1 MTATGSP
8 LLAIA
13 PIVMVVAVGWLAAR
27 TAFISATAVPELTR
41 LLFYV
46 FGPALL
52 FRAMSRVDLAQLDWR
67 PVVAYYGVGL
77 GLMGLTMWRH
87 RGSGQGAVLGIASVF
102 SNAVM
107 IGLPLVTLA
116 LGPAALVTILTI
128 IASQALVLLT
138 VATLAIETERAA
150 QAANSGGRRGA
161 ALVAAARSALLHP
174 VPIPILLGLL
184 YASTGLGL
192 PELVDRP
199 LQWLG
204 GVFGPFALVLLG
216 ASLFHQSVRGR
227 APLALSVVA
236 TKLVLCPLLVL
247 AVGWLVG
254 LRGLPLGVLTLTAA
268 LPVGANAFVFS
279 QRYSVARDVVTAA
292 MAWSTAASAV
302 TLSLWLAL
310 LRGLGLLDVT

>member
-1 MTATGSP
+1 
-8 LLAIA
+8 
-13 PIVMVVAVGWLAAR
+13 
-27 TAFISATAVPELTR
+27 
-41 LLFYV
+41 
-46 FGPALL
+46 
-52 FRAMSRVDLAQLDWR
+52 
-67 PVVAYYGVGL
+67 
-77 GLMGLTMWRH
+77 
-87 RGSGQGAVLGIASVF
+87 
-102 SNAVM
+102 
-107 IGLPLVTLA
+107 
-116 LGPAALVTILTI
+116 
-128 IASQALVLLT
+128 
-138 VATLAIETERAA
+138 
-150 QAANSGGRRGA
+150 
-161 ALVAAARSALLHP
+161 LHP

-227 APLALSVVA
+227 APLALGVAA

-310 LRGLGLLDVT
+310 LRGLGLLDVA

>member
-1 MTATGSP
+1 MMAAGSP

-13 PIVMVVAVGWLAAR
+13 PIVLVVAVGWLAAR
-27 TAFISATAVPELTR
+27 TGFISAKVVPELTR
-41 LLFYV
+41 LLFFV

-67 PVVAYYGVGL
+67 PMLAYYGVGL
-77 GLMGLTMWRH
+77 SLMALVMLRY
-87 RGSGQGAVLGIASVF
+87 RGTGQGPVLGIAAVF

-116 LGPAALVTILTI
+116 LGPQALVTILTI
-128 IASQALVLLT
+128 IATQALVLLT
-138 VATLAIETERAA
+138 AATLAIETER
-150 QAANSGGRRGA
+150 SGLRQDTAGRPGV
-161 ALVAAARSALLHP
+161 ALAAAARGALLHP
-174 VPIPILLGLL
+174 VPIPIVLGLIF
-184 YASTGLGL
+184 ASTGLTL

-216 ASLFHQSVRGR
+216 ASLFHQSVRAR
-227 APLALSVVA
+227 APLAA
-236 TKLVLCPLLVL
+236 TLAAIKLLLCPLLVL
-247 AVGWLVG
+247 GAGWLVG

-279 QRYSVARDVVTAA
+279 QRYDVARDVVTAA

-302 TLSLWLAL
+302 TLSLWLWG
-310 LRGLGLLDVT
+310 LRSLGLLNIS

>member
-227 APLALSVVA
+227 APLALSVAA

>member
-1 MTATGSP
+1 
-8 LLAIA
+8 
-13 PIVMVVAVGWLAAR
+13 VAVGWLAAR

-52 FRAMSRVDLAQLDWR
+52 FRAMSRVDLTQLDWR

-77 GLMGLTMWRH
+77 ALMGLIMWRH

-128 IASQALVLLT
+128 IATQALVLLT
-138 VATLAIETERAA
+138 VATLAIETERAP
-150 QAANSGGRRGA
+150 QATNGGGRRGA

-227 APLALSVVA
+227 APLALGVAA

-310 LRGLGLLDVT
+310 LRGLGLLDVA